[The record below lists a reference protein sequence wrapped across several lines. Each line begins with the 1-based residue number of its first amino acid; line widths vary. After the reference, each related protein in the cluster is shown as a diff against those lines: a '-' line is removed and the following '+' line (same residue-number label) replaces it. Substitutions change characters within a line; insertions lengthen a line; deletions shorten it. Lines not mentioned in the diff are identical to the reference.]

1 MTDIWSGKHGG
12 AHERDG
18 SSAEGDPEAL
28 WAGRTTADGD
38 PATAGE
44 PQRRSPENGRAGSPA
59 TRHARQQRQ
68 PHREGDRG
76 VSPRTRTS
84 ARVLLASLLVAILV
98 VGGSV
103 AFDLWQVRADLQA
116 SRVAVAELT
125 VAITEVE
132 LEDATAAAEAAREP
146 VLAAQRRAARP
157 TWSIASAVPV
167 IGPSVEVTRQVVEVA
182 GAAVEIAD
190 IAVADGRTLLA
201 DGLSLAVADGQ
212 VDLTPIEVGATV
224 FDRLPVDRLVAARDA
239 LAEPREVWLPDE
251 VLAGRAEVL
260 ALADD
265 TVRTLE
271 RGEALVQALPGFLG
285 DERPQRYFLAMQTP
299 AEIRGTGG
307 MIGFWGVLTVDDGR
321 VVFGQG
327 EPYDPFDTA
336 DPPEGETRTSRI
348 RTIGLSPENPPGADP
363 AFVQRYAA
371 AAAARDFVNVNLDP
385 DLPTSAEAMLD
396 LYELQTG
403 ERLDG
408 VILLDPVAL
417 ERLLAVSGEPL
428 PLDAEVAALFGY
440 TDGLPVEDLARF
452 VTSDIYSQLGFER
465 SDERNEL
472 LRELGDASFLR
483 LVAGGWD
490 GPAMV
495 AAIAELTRER
505 HLQVYVTDPQVQ
517 AGFDGVGATGSLNLD
532 DRVDRFA
539 VIANNAVGGKQ
550 DVHLGHR
557 FAFDVELERVA
568 ELDDGSL
575 VVGRT
580 ADVEVTVDNP
590 LPSSGMDSYIIGS
603 CFVPDGQ
610 NRCFEGEPGS
620 NLTWFSVWASPAADV
635 RWFRSDDGGFP
646 DGFMK
651 TFRELRVV
659 DHFHFTPADSSSGFG
674 LRLDGPAWLERTQDA
689 VVYDFEWW
697 RQSKAI
703 PDHLEVTI
711 APPRGWAVGRV
722 ELTGGG
728 SGQGMGV
735 LGAGEP
741 LEVEVVDGLVG
752 IRGTVTADTRVRV
765 HLVDPATFDGEV
777 PVVLA
782 GSLG

>member
-1 MTDIWSGKHGG
+1 VTDIWSGKQGG
-12 AHERDG
+12 AQDDDR
-18 SSAEGDPEAL
+18 SSHQDDPDDL
-28 WAGRTTADGD
+28 WAGRTAEHAVGD
-38 PATAGE
+38 PGAAGAD
-44 PQRRSPENGRAGSPA
+44 QRRPFGRLGRVGIAS
-59 TRHARQQRQ
+59 RRD
-68 PHREGDRG
+68 PHSRREGDRG
-76 VSPRTRTS
+76 VSPRTRTT
-84 ARVLLASLLVAILV
+84 ARVVLASLLVATLV

-103 AFDLWQVRADLQA
+103 AFDLWHVRADLNE

-125 VAITEVE
+125 VAIAGVD
-132 LEDATAAAEAAREP
+132 LDGASSAVEAAREP
-146 VLAAQRRAARP
+146 VRAAERRAVRP
-157 TWSIASAVPV
+157 TWSLATFVPV
-167 IGPSVEVTRQVVEVA
+167 VGPSVEVTREVVEVA
-182 GAAVEIAD
+182 AAAVDVAD
-190 IAVADGRTLLA
+190 IAIADGRTLLT
-201 DGLSLAVADGQ
+201 DGVALAVSDGQ
-212 VDLTPIEVGATV
+212 VDLTPIGIGAAL
-224 FDRLPVDRLVAARDA
+224 FGRLPVDRLVAARDA
-239 LAEPREVWLPDE
+239 LAEPRGVWLPDE

-285 DERPQRYFLAMQTP
+285 AERPQRYFLAMQTP

-321 VVFGQG
+321 VVFGQS

-336 DPPEGETRTSRI
+336 GPPEGETRTARI
-348 RTIGLSPENPPGADP
+348 RTIGLSPENPPDADP
-363 AFVQRYAA
+363 AFVERYAA
-371 AAAARDFVNVNLDP
+371 AGAARNFVNINLDP
-385 DLPTSAEAMLD
+385 DLPTSATAMLD

-417 ERLLAVSGEPL
+417 QRLLAVDGDPL
-428 PLDAEVAALFGY
+428 PMDEDIAALFGY
-440 TDGLPVEDLARF
+440 QDGLPIEDFARF
-452 VTSDIYSQLGFER
+452 VTADIYSQLGFGRGE
-465 SDERNEL
+465 ERNEL
-472 LRELGDASFLR
+472 MRELGDAAFLR
-483 LVAGGWD
+483 LLAGGWD
-490 GPAMV
+490 GPPMV
-495 AAIAELTRER
+495 AAIADLTRER
-505 HLQVYVTDPQVQ
+505 NLQIYVSDPEVQ
-517 AGFDGVGATGSLNLD
+517 AGFDGVGATGSLHVD

-557 FAFDVELERVA
+557 FAFDVELERIA

-575 VVGRT
+575 VVDRT
-580 ADVEVTVDNP
+580 ANVDVTVHNP

-603 CFVPDGQ
+603 CYVPDGR

-620 NLTWFSVWASPAADV
+620 NFTWFSLWASPATDV
-635 RWFRSDDGGFP
+635 QWLRSDDGRGP
-646 DGFMK
+646 DGLTK
-651 TFRELRVV
+651 TFRDLRVV
-659 DHFHFTPADSSSGFG
+659 DHFHFTPASSTSGFA

-703 PDHLEVTI
+703 PDHLEVVI

-728 SGQGMGV
+728 SGSGMGV
-735 LGAGEP
+735 FGEGEP
-741 LEVEVVDGLVG
+741 LDVEVVDGVVG
-752 IRGTVTADTRVRV
+752 LRGTVTADTRVRV
-765 HLVDPATFDGEV
+765 HLVDPATMDGEV

-782 GSLG
+782 GGVE